1 MQSYEICWAFL
12 LDFDKNSKQ
21 LNIEF
26 SDQFMI
32 ENHLQQNQMTFHND
46 EICTFLHRY
55 DCRKLGYFC
64 ETDIKDTFDTL
75 MRFTI
80 KKSKYPLRTVAL
92 CKLNDHGM
100 SCIHFEEAK
109 LVRLRKLKRQE
120 KTQKSSKLIDIANSS
135 DLSTDSQSFFSK
147 IDQYLAKIIERNQEV
162 V

>member
-12 LDFDKNSKQ
+12 LNYDKNSKQ

-32 ENHLQQNQMTFHND
+32 DNHLEQSHMTFHDD

-64 ETDIKDTFDTL
+64 ETNIKDTFDTL

-80 KKSKYPLRTVAL
+80 KKSKYPLRTIAI
-92 CKLNDHGM
+92 CKLNDRGM

-109 LVRLRKLKRQE
+109 LVRLRKLKL
-120 KTQKSSKLIDIANSS
+120 KDKPQKISKLIDIANSK
-135 DLSTDSQSFFSK
+135 DLSTVSQRFFSK
-147 IDQYLAKIIERNQEV
+147 IDQYLAKIIERNQEMV
-162 V
+162 